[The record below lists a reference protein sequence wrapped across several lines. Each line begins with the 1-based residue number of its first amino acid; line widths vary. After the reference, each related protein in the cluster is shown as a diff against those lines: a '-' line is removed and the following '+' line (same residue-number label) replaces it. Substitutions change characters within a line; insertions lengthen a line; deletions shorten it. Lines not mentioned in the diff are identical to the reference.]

1 MKKATCFLTLLI
13 AITLLV
19 ACNRQTNPTNEPAE
33 NDNEVSSETAT
44 YVETVTV
51 VEPIVQL
58 RTEAERDENLE
69 KLGKVWG
76 FVKYTH
82 NSFITGEKCWDE
94 ELLRLIPMIYDA
106 YLDDVNGILY
116 DWFVGLGDDG
126 YDFEY
131 GHDFDFL
138 NYMDTWMSELV
149 ELEFFNNQHGLP
161 EDDLTEYRKIA
172 ELFNSML
179 EGGYNLNWQSFEA
192 LVVGNFP
199 ESPLAISTARDF
211 DMRPMADLS
220 WINYGYLGALATHL
234 LRFDGISTLDRAS
247 APVSFNLGTGIPYFL
262 NQSHHRGMDF
272 SDTGYRLLGLFR
284 LWNSMNYY
292 YPHLGILDVE
302 WNDLLLLYIPKML
315 EGGDRFSYEL
325 TLAMLAR
332 HLRDSAHLNFVGTT
346 FFGDKFGQWV
356 APARLRAAEGRLV
369 VYNADDIQHP
379 NISLR
384 HLTIPNL
391 FEKGDVILS
400 VDGRDIGEIA
410 AEMLQILPYPNEEKA
425 LDFLA
430 LHQPLRTRTPHM
442 GSVEIT
448 VLRDDEEITLDIQ
461 TLVNWMGQ
469 PRPAAMQSH
478 VLLDNNIGLINPAI
492 QSSGTARHV
501 MEEFAT
507 TDGIIIDLRQYPNW
521 SFFFEMRG
529 YLMEEAMPFVYASV
543 PVHTH
548 PGMRVYTLL
557 SQVIS
562 QSPYTFIYDRP
573 VVLLMD
579 ERSISRPEW
588 VIMAYRIAPNVT
600 VIGLPSMG
608 SNGDIS
614 TLPLPGGITMSFT
627 GVGVYTPEGGQTH
640 RVGLAPDIRVDRTIQ
655 GIAEGRDEIMEAAVR
670 FILGEN

>member
-1 MKKATCFLTLLI
+1 VKKAMYFIALI
-13 AITLLV
+13 IIIMLFMG
-19 ACNRQTNPTNEPAE
+19 CNRQTSSTYEHSA
-33 NDNEVSSETAT
+33 NDNEVLEAAS
-44 YVETVTV
+44 YVETVETVLV
-51 VEPIVQL
+51 VEQP
-58 RTEAERDENLE
+58 RPESERIANLE

-82 NSFITGEKCWDE
+82 HSFITGQKCWDE
-94 ELLRLIPMIYDA
+94 ELLRLIPIVYNADA
-106 YLDDVNGILY
+106 KDVNGILY

-126 YDFEY
+126 YDFGY

-138 NYMDTWMSELV
+138 NYMDTWMSELA
-149 ELEFFNNQHGLP
+149 ELEVFNNQHGLP

-172 ELFNSML
+172 EFFTSMIDD
-179 EGGYNLNWQSFEA
+179 GYNLNWQSFEE

-199 ESPLAISTARDF
+199 ESLLAMSAARDF

-220 WINYGYLGALATHL
+220 WINNDYLGVLATHL
-234 LRFDGISTLDRAS
+234 LRFDGISTLDRVS
-247 APVSFNLGTGIPYFL
+247 APVSFNPGTGIPYFL

-272 SDTGYRLLGLFR
+272 SNVGYRLLGLFR
-284 LWNSMNYY
+284 LWNAMNYY

-302 WNDLLLLYIPKML
+302 WNDLLVEYIPKML
-315 EGGDRFSYEL
+315 EGDDRFSYEL

-356 APARLRAAEGRLV
+356 VPARLRAAEGRLV
-369 VYNADDIQHP
+369 IYNADDIQHP

-400 VDGRDIGEIA
+400 IDGRYISEIA

-430 LHQPLRTRTPHM
+430 LHQPLRTRASHM
-442 GSVEIT
+442 GRLEISVF
-448 VLRDDEEITLDIQ
+448 RDDEEISLDIQ
-461 TLVNWMGQ
+461 TLVDWMEL
-469 PRPAAMQSH
+469 PRPMAMQSH
-478 VLLDNNIGLINPAI
+478 VLLDHNIGLINPAM
-492 QSSGTARHV
+492 QSSGTAKRI
-501 MEEFAT
+501 MEDFAT
-507 TDGIIIDLRQYPNW
+507 TDGIIIDLRQYPDW
-521 SFFFEMRG
+521 SFFHEMRG
-529 YLMEEAMPFVYASV
+529 YLMEEPLPFVYASV
-543 PVHTH
+543 PLHTH
-548 PGMRVYTLL
+548 PGMRVHTLL

-588 VIMAYRIAPNVT
+588 VIMAYRIASNVT

-608 SNGDIS
+608 ANGDIS

-640 RVGLAPDIRVDRTIQ
+640 RIGLAPDIRVERTIQ